1 MLRYRKKRFYCVP
14 SGSWTSFKD
23 CTQCTLKSNEY
34 HFCGFTVDY
43 NKCKLYW
50 NSKKQT
56 VNVNCTKTQRNME
69 TVPYKKT
76 LHTGVKAFQSYYWQQ
91 VHVSHQHWMLIVVWK
106 ITGTCIWHA
115 ETYHFISTEVNKAW
129 KNYEVTKTIKDFHY
143 IPHYMQIY
151 CYRAIVLTKT
161 TNRVPDNFSM

>member
-1 MLRYRKKRFYCVP
+1 MCSITQLNKFQRL
-14 SGSWTSFKD
+14 
-23 CTQCTLKSNEY
+23 QCTLKSNEY
-34 HFCGFTVDY
+34 QFSGFTVDY
-43 NKCKLYW
+43 NKCKSYW

-56 VNVNCTKTQRNME
+56 VNVNCTKTPRDME
-69 TVPYKKT
+69 IVPYKKT
-76 LHTGVKAFQSYYWQQ
+76 LQFSKLLQQ
-91 VHVSHQHWMLIVVWK
+91 VHVSHQNWMLIVVWK

-115 ETYHFISTEVNKAW
+115 ETYHFISAEVNKAW

-161 TNRVPDNFSM
+161 TNRVPDNFST